1 MVVMIV
7 FKETHWTMDKV
18 LKQDS
23 SERTIAV
30 SDLEKKY
37 VLE

>member
-1 MVVMIV
+1 MMIV
-7 FKETHWTMDKV
+7 FKEKHWTMDKV

-23 SERTIAV
+23 SERAITV
-30 SDLEKKY
+30 SELEKKY